1 MEKGKETKVEE
12 VNMEE
17 ASLGHELEDMINE
30 LRQHYFQL
38 GQIRA
43 NCIYHESN
51 IKGLKAQLKE
61 LKDDELDTYN
71 TAIELEKKISRH
83 QQGEL

>member
-1 MEKGKETKVEE
+1 MGKVKEIENSEQPKD
-12 VNMEE
+12 E
-17 ASLGHELEDMINE
+17 ASIDHELEDMISE
-30 LRQHYFQL
+30 LRQYYFQL

-51 IKGLKAQLKE
+51 IKGLKAQLKD
-61 LKDDELDTYN
+61 LKDDELNTYN

-83 QQGEL
+83 QQGES